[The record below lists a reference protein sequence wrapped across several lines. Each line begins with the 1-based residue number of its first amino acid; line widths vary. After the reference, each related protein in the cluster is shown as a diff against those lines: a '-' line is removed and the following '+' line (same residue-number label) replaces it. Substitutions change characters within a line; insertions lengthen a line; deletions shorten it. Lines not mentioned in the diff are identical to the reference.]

1 MVAVECEEKPNQNLQ
16 QKKKNKNN
24 KKKKSKKKMKMATMK
39 KTNEYGLVTYEE
51 LPEYM
56 KENEYIRG
64 HYRSE
69 WPLLHACHSL
79 FSWHNE
85 TINIWTHLVGF
96 FVFLG
101 FTLLHMGLVPR
112 LAGFFGHLPWSI
124 SSSSVQNVSCSQATF
139 FSVASALIKLDQPTN
154 SSSTTTAA
162 ATDTT
167 PPTRA
172 ARWPFFVFLGG
183 SMFCLLTSSL
193 CHLLCCHSRRLNIL
207 LSRLDYVGIAVMIV
221 CSFFPPIYYI
231 FQCTPLF
238 QIAYLLGIS
247 ALGVLTVFALLSPEL
262 SQGRFR
268 SYRALLFLCMGLS
281 GIVPAIHAAVVNWSE
296 PQRNV
301 TLALEGAM
309 AASYITGTLFYVSR
323 VPERWKPGMFDLTGH
338 SHQIFHMFVIGGAL
352 AHYAAGLVFLDYRDA
367 VGCT

>member
-1 MVAVECEEKPNQNLQ
+1 MVVVECEEKPNNNLQ
-16 QKKKNKNN
+16 QKN
-24 KKKKSKKKMKMATMK
+24 KKKKSKKKMKMAMRK

-64 HYRSE
+64 YYRAE

-112 LAGFFGHLPWSI
+112 LADFFGNLPWSI
-124 SSSSVQNVSCSQATF
+124 SSSSVKNVSCNQATF
-139 FSVASALIKLDQPTN
+139 FSVASALIKVDQQPN
-154 SSSTTTAA
+154 SSSGAA
-162 ATDTT
+162 AAGA
-167 PPTRA
+167 RA
-172 ARWPFFVFLGG
+172 ARWPFFVFLAG

-193 CHLLCCHSRRLNIL
+193 CHLLCCHSRRLNVL
-207 LSRLDYVGIAVMIV
+207 LSRLDYAGIAVMIV

-238 QIAYLLGIS
+238 QLLYLLGIS
-247 ALGVLTVFALLSPEL
+247 ALGVLTVLALLSPEL

-281 GIVPAIHAAVVNWSE
+281 GVVPAVHATVANWSE
-296 PQRNV
+296 PRRNV
-301 TLALEGAM
+301 TLACEGAM
-309 AASYITGTLFYVSR
+309 AASYITGTLFYVTR
-323 VPERWKPGMFDLTGH
+323 VPERWKPGTFDLTGH
-338 SHQIFHMFVIGGAL
+338 SHQIFHVFVIGGAL
-352 AHYAAGLVFLDYRDA
+352 AHYAAGLVFLDYRDV